1 MKVVT
6 GNMDFAVASVIF
18 LGSIV
23 FLVQTKLSY
32 LAAWLVVV
40 AIVMKYGAH
49 LPWTVSVGGAVATVA
64 AVIYVSGETL
74 KERYENASKDEKED
88 DGPTPHTDK
97 DKNKH
102 EHVEGKAGKSGKA
115 SKDEDGEAH
124 LDAGTTILH
133 AFQKLKPDQVM
144 AMRDDTKELMETQK
158 QLVETLGA
166 LGPQVKQGAELV
178 NSFKNMFAGV
188 AGAP

>member
-1 MKVVT
+1 MA
-6 GNMDFAVASVIF
+6 GNVDFAVASVIF

-40 AIVMKYGAH
+40 AVVMKYGAH

-74 KERYENASKDEKED
+74 KERYENPASKDDEESD
-88 DGPTPHTDK
+88 DGPKPHTEK

-102 EHVEGKAGKSGKA
+102 EHVEAKAGKSGKA
-115 SKDEDGEAH
+115 SKDEDEEAH
-124 LDAGTTILH
+124 MDAGTTILH

-144 AMRDDTKELMETQK
+144 AMRNDTKELMETQK

-178 NSFKNMFAGV
+178 NSFKSMFSGV
-188 AGAP
+188 MGRGQ

>member
-1 MKVVT
+1 MV
-6 GNMDFAVASVIF
+6 GNADFAVASVVF

-40 AIVMKYGAH
+40 AIVMKYGAR

-74 KERYENASKDEKED
+74 KERYENASKDEKEED
-88 DGPTPHTDK
+88 KDEPKPHTEK

-102 EHVEGKAGKSGKA
+102 EHVGKAGK
-115 SKDEDGEAH
+115 DEEAH

-133 AFQKLKPDQVM
+133 AFQKLKPDQVL
-144 AMRDDTKELMETQK
+144 AMREDTKELMETQK

-166 LGPQVKQGAELV
+166 LGPQVKQGAELID
-178 NSFKNMFAGV
+178 SFSTMFSGV
-188 AGAP
+188 AGR

>member
-88 DGPTPHTDK
+88 DGPKPHTDK

>member
-74 KERYENASKDEKED
+74 KERYENASKDEKDD

>member
-1 MKVVT
+1 MV
-6 GNMDFAVASVIF
+6 GNADFAVASVIF

-88 DGPTPHTDK
+88 DGPKPHTDK

-115 SKDEDGEAH
+115 SKDEDEEAH

>member
-74 KERYENASKDEKED
+74 KERYEKDD

>member
-6 GNMDFAVASVIF
+6 GNMDFAVASVVF

-64 AVIYVSGETL
+64 AVIYISGETL
-74 KERYENASKDEKED
+74 KERYENASKDEKDD
-88 DGPTPHTDK
+88 DGPKPHTDK

>member
-6 GNMDFAVASVIF
+6 GNMDFAVASVVF

-74 KERYENASKDEKED
+74 KERYENASKGEKDD
-88 DGPTPHTDK
+88 DGPKPHTDK